1 MRKHNRHLFYIFLII
16 LLSLICL
23 TLSCFIYFRLC
34 QTKEIKQKTSQI
46 RKVQALPIKNE
57 DIVIKTSYVGHVQAI
72 NQVKIIPYIS
82 GYLNEVAV
90 NAGQNVSKGDM
101 LVTIDDKE
109 YVAKLDAAKASV
121 LQAEANLNYS
131 KEYYDRVI
139 KSGKRA
145 FSEIDIDKAKDDFLQ
160 AEANLKAAKANL
172 ALAEVNLGY
181 TQIRA
186 PISGLIGNFD
196 LSNGDY
202 VTPAG
207 AVLLDIVQTNPIR
220 VVFSLTDKEYLN
232 FKNDKALFKDSVIK
246 LTLANGKPFKYDGE
260 FKYSDNEFD
269 SKTNALAVYAYFQNN
284 ENELLPNAYVNVDV
298 YKTFKD
304 SVSIDKKFVSI
315 KNNGYFIDIGRKGKI
330 VRKNIQVIAE
340 KDDNY
345 IVKNT
350 FKNGDLIVVNQN
362 NGIPKDTKIQF
373 DISHP

>member
-1 MRKHNRHLFYIFLII
+1 MRKHTRHLFYIFLII

-57 DIVIKTSYVGHVQAI
+57 DVVIKTSYVGHVQAI

-82 GYLNEVAV
+82 GYLNEIAV

-121 LQAEANLNYS
+121 LQAEASLNYS

-350 FKNGDLIVVNQN
+350 FKNGDLIVVNRD
-362 NGIPKDTKIQF
+362 NGIPKDAKIQF

>member
-57 DIVIKTSYVGHVQAI
+57 DVVIKTSYVGHVQAI

-82 GYLNEVAV
+82 GYLNEIAV

-121 LQAEANLNYS
+121 LQAEANFNYS

-160 AEANLKAAKANL
+160 AEANLKATKANL

-345 IVKNT
+345 IVRNT
-350 FKNGDLIVVNQN
+350 FKNGDLIVVNRD
-362 NGIPKDTKIQF
+362 NGIPKGTKIQF